1 MSWTDER
8 VERLSTL
15 WLEGRSASQIA
26 AELGGGVSRN
36 AVIGKV
42 HRLGLSGRA
51 VPPAAEAAP
60 RVPDATEAEVPVE
73 VLLVEAPGVVEA
85 APMPE
90 STPAREVEAAC
101 AAPADRPE
109 IRAAVSPAPM
119 PEPIHF
125 DLPALRPR
133 DVLLPLSDRVTIL
146 ELGAS
151 MCRWPIGDPTSAE
164 FRFCGCRATG
174 TLPYCQE
181 HARLAFQ
188 PVADRRRPDRL
199 IRIA

>member
-26 AELGGGVSRN
+26 AELGGGVTRN

-42 HRLGLSGRA
+42 HRLGLSGRTL
-51 VPPAAEAAP
+51 PPAVEAAS
-60 RVPDATEAEVPVE
+60 RVPDAVEAEPR
-73 VLLVEAPGVVEA
+73 VEAPVAEAVAVADA
-85 APMPE
+85 APAPE
-90 STPAREVEAAC
+90 AVLAVEVEAAC
-101 AAPADRPE
+101 AAPVEVHE
-109 IRAAVSPAPM
+109 IRAAVPAAPVA
-119 PEPIHF
+119 EPSQV
-125 DLPALRPR
+125 DRPAVRAHG
-133 DVLLPLSDRVTIL
+133 VGLPLSDRVTIL

-188 PVADRRRPDRL
+188 PVADRRRPERL

>member
-8 VERLSTL
+8 VERLSAL

-51 VPPAAEAAP
+51 VPPTEEPVPP
-60 RVPDATEAEVPVE
+60 RGRDVPPVE
-73 VLLVEAPGVVEA
+73 SPSEAPISVEA
-85 APMPE
+85 APAQVEALAPQAGAEPSAAAAHTVDDVASILDAAPE
-90 STPAREVEAAC
+90 PITVSLPVLRAAREVG
-101 AAPADRPE
+101 
-109 IRAAVSPAPM
+109 V
-119 PEPIHF
+119 PI
-125 DLPALRPR
+125 
-133 DVLLPLSDRVTIL
+133 SDRVTIL
-146 ELGAS
+146 ELSGS

-164 FRFCGCRATG
+164 FRFCGCRAVG

-181 HARLAFQ
+181 HARVAFQ
-188 PVADRRRPDRL
+188 PVADRRRTERL

>member
-26 AELGGGVSRN
+26 TELGEGVSRN

-51 VPPAAEAAP
+51 VPPAEAAAP
-60 RVPDATEAEVPVE
+60 RIREVPEPVTEVPAAAERVVAEPAPVEAVPDAPAM
-73 VLLVEAPGVVEA
+73 A
-85 APMPE
+85 AH
-90 STPAREVEAAC
+90 TVDDVAAILD
-101 AAPADRPE
+101 AA
-109 IRAAVSPAPM
+109 
-119 PEPIHF
+119 EPITI
-125 DLPALRPR
+125 DLPALRAVK
-133 DVLLPLSDRVTIL
+133 DVVIPITDRVTIL
-146 ELGAS
+146 ELSGS

-164 FRFCGCRATG
+164 FRFCGCRAVG

-181 HARLAFQ
+181 HARVAFQ
-188 PVADRRRPDRL
+188 PVADRRRPERL

>member
-26 AELGGGVSRN
+26 AELGEGVSRN

-51 VPPAAEAAP
+51 VPPAEAAAP
-60 RVPDATEAEVPVE
+60 RIRDIPEPVVEVPAAAERVVAE
-73 VLLVEAPGVVEA
+73 TAPVEA
-85 APMPE
+85 A
-90 STPAREVEAAC
+90 VEAVAE
-101 AAPADRPE
+101 APAV
-109 IRAAVSPAPM
+109 AAHTVDDVAAILDVV
-119 PEPIHF
+119 EPITI
-125 DLPALRPR
+125 DLPALRAVK
-133 DVLLPLSDRVTIL
+133 DVVIPISDRVTIL
-146 ELGAS
+146 ELSGS

-164 FRFCGCRATG
+164 FRFCGCRAVG

-181 HARLAFQ
+181 HARVAFQ
-188 PVADRRRPDRL
+188 PVADRRRPERL